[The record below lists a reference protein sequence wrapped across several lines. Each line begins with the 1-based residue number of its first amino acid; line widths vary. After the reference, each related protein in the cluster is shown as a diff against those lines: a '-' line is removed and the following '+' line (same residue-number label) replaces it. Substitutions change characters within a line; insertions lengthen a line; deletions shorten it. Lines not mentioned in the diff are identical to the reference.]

1 MRRKWRRRIGGRKER
16 VKHPAA
22 ASATFESRPSEQ
34 STRLQLYKE
43 AQERNQELRNEWL
56 ARLAGWQANQPVFV
70 DESAANE
77 HTADR
82 KTGWAPIGKKA
93 RRAISGQCSRRWSI
107 LPAYMTEGY
116 TVWGI
121 IQSPFTKELF
131 NAFIIEKLL
140 STTVQSPSR
149 TKVCDYH
156 G

>member
-1 MRRKWRRRIGGRKER
+1 MRRKWRRIRGRKER
-16 VKHPAA
+16 VKHPEA
-22 ASATFESRPSEQ
+22 ASATFESRPSER

-56 ARLAGWQANQPVFV
+56 ARLAGWQANQLVFV
-70 DESAANE
+70 DESAAND

-82 KTGWAPIGKKA
+82 KTGLAPIGKRA
-93 RRAISGQCSRRWSI
+93 RRAISAQCSRRWSI

-116 TVWGI
+116 TVWEI
-121 IQSPFTKELF
+121 IQSSFTKELF

-140 STTVQSPSR
+140 STTVQSLSK
-149 TKVCDYH
+149 TKVCNHH